1 MVNRSI
7 VNALGCLITIALISG
22 CSSMPK
28 QIVVSAEPIE
38 KPKLILPQADELDLR
53 DVEWIILVK
62 DNWEEQWE
70 KLQESGDALA
80 FFSVSDK
87 GYENLGLN
95 YSDLRAFIQQ
105 QDAIIAAY
113 RGYYQESEEAFDE
126 ANAEVE
132 EDFKE
137 QAKKSEKGFF
147 GRLLD

>member
-87 GYENLGLN
+87 GYKNLGLN

-126 ANAEVE
+126 ANAEAE
-132 EDFKE
+132 EAFED
-137 QAKKSEKGFF
+137 QVKKSEKGFF

>member
-1 MVNRSI
+1 
-7 VNALGCLITIALISG
+7 
-22 CSSMPK
+22 MPK

-70 KLQESGDALA
+70 KLQESGDELA

-126 ANAEVE
+126 ANAEAE
-132 EDFKE
+132 EAFEE

>member
-38 KPKLILPQADELDLR
+38 RPKLILPQADELDLR

-126 ANAEVE
+126 ANAEAE
-132 EDFKE
+132 EAFEE

>member
-80 FFSVSDK
+80 FFSVSDE
-87 GYENLGLN
+87 GYKSLGLN

-126 ANAEVE
+126 ANAEAE
-132 EDFKE
+132 EAFED
-137 QAKKSEKGFF
+137 QVKKSEKGFF